1 MQSKGIQKRSR
12 TYYSKDKRPSKRQK
26 KNLPRIVTQQL
37 AYRRIRPEF
46 KCTDESQI
54 GVTVTSTPTIVSL
67 TANMT
72 HSTGTLNSY
81 IGASVDPQS
90 LQLRYHLVGGQDSLL
105 SPLTSDS
112 SNNSRV
118 SVIQWL
124 ADSIPVVGDIYQNTA
139 QPSLSP
145 WSVNNLEKM
154 NVLYDQLIPT
164 YLTCF
169 RTGVSGNLA
178 NSNSYSERVYVKG
191 KKMALLRFNNAG
203 NTTEFGD
210 IYFIFTSDSGAT
222 PHPTLS
228 WHTRLT
234 YTD

>member
-1 MQSKGIQKRSR
+1 MYTTKIQKRPRS
-12 TYYSKDKRPSKRQK
+12 YYQKDKRAYKKQ
-26 KNLPRIVTQQL
+26 KNLPRVVTQQL
-37 AYRRIRPEF
+37 ALRRVRPEF
-46 KCTDESQI
+46 KAADESQT
-54 GVTVTSTPTIVSL
+54 GVTVTSTPAIVSI
-67 TANMT
+67 TQNMA

-81 IGASVDPQS
+81 IGSSVDPQS
-90 LQLRYHLVGGQDSLL
+90 LQIRFHLVGGQDSLL

-112 SNNSRV
+112 SNNSRITIV
-118 SVIQWL
+118 QWL
-124 ADSIPVVGDIYQNTA
+124 ADSIPIVADIYQNTA

-145 WSVNNLEKM
+145 WNVNNLEKM
-154 NVLYDQLIPT
+154 NVLYDQLFPT

-178 NSNSYSERVYVKG
+178 NSNSISEKAYVKG
-191 KKMALLRFNNAG
+191 KKISILRFNNAG

-210 IYFIFTSDSGAT
+210 IYFIYCSDSSAT
-222 PHPTLS
+222 PHPTIS